1 MYLLENITKNAFF
14 FPTKQPQVATSAT
27 EHGADAASI
36 CHHTKVAMLPA

>member
-14 FPTKQPQVATSAT
+14 STKQPQVGTSAT